1 MKSKSTSLKNASRRD
16 FLITGAALGTAF
28 TTLSPSSNKPDKPS
42 KEKMIGIQ
50 VPVISFLDEGVDQLL
65 DILQEKGNV
74 NTIFLATFTFSRG
87 TGGRQIPGHPLP
99 DHGKREYDLNWHGGN
114 FATPHPQY
122 YAGTIL
128 GGLKAPDYGNL
139 DILDLVLPKTKKR
152 GMKVYCWLYDSE
164 EWPGSIPNLQ
174 KVAEVDLY
182 GRRSG
187 FLCQLRPDY
196 RNFVIGLTEDMC
208 KSYEIEGIMWGS
220 ERNGPLLN
228 ATGSS
233 HYAIIEPSKVTCFC
247 KYHRKAAEERGIDVD
262 RAREGYTRLAQFIR
276 QSEAGQRPSDGYFVE
291 FLRLLLEYPEIVSW
305 EKLMVWSKL
314 QIYGDIYGTAKGSR
328 EGAGHGRTASNIQVG
343 YHIAHV
349 NSWNPL
355 FRAERTYE
363 ELGRTADFLKVVM
376 YNNCG
381 GPRYAH
387 FINNL
392 SGTMFKDV
400 PPDELMRFWDYIL
413 NYRHEA
419 PYNEISTAGLSPD
432 YVSVETQRALQGAKG
447 LCSIYPGI
455 DVDIPT
461 GKGQKKTAP
470 DDVYKATLAALKTGT
485 DGIIFSR
492 KYSEMRLENLAA
504 GGRAVKEYLG

>member
-1 MKSKSTSLKNASRRD
+1 MKNSSRRE
-16 FLITGAALGTAF
+16 FLKTSAALGSAF
-28 TTLSPSSNKPDKPS
+28 TSVPPVSGQTTNSSTGKI
-42 KEKMIGIQ
+42 IGIQ
-50 VPVISFLDEGVDQLL
+50 VPVVSFLDEGVDQLL
-65 DILQEKGNV
+65 DTLQQRGGV
-74 NTIFLATFTFSRG
+74 NTIFLASFTFSRG

-99 DHGKREYDLNWHGGN
+99 DHGKQEYDLHWHGGN
-114 FATPHPQY
+114 FATPHSQY

-128 GGLKAPDYGNL
+128 EGLKAPDYRNL
-139 DILDLVLPKTKKR
+139 DILELVLPKTKKR

-208 KSYEIEGIMWGS
+208 KSYGIDGIMWGS

-233 HYAIIEPSKVTCFC
+233 HYAVIEPSKVTCFC
-247 KYHRKAAEERGIDVD
+247 KYHRKAAEDRGIDID
-262 RAREGYTRLAQFIR
+262 RAREEYVRLAQFVR
-276 QSEAGQRPSDGYFVE
+276 QAEAGNRPSDGYFVE
-291 FLRLLLEYPEIVSW
+291 FIRLLLDYPEIVSW
-305 EKLMVWSKL
+305 EELMVWSKL

-328 EGAGHGRTASNIQVG
+328 KDGGLGKDSSEVQVG
-343 YHIAHV
+343 FHIAHV

-355 FRAERTYE
+355 FRAERTYK
-363 ELGRTADFLKVVM
+363 ELGHKADFLKVVM

-381 GPRYAH
+381 GSRYAH
-387 FINNL
+387 FIDNL
-392 SGTMFKDV
+392 ASTILRDV
-400 PPDELMRFWDYIL
+400 PPEELMRFWDFIL
-413 NYRHEA
+413 GYHHQAGYREV
-419 PYNEISTAGLSPD
+419 PTAGLSSD
-432 YVSVETQRALQGAKG
+432 YVAAETQRALQGTEG
-447 LCSIYPGI
+447 LCKILPGI

-461 GKGQKKTAP
+461 GKGQKKTSP
-470 DDVYKATLAALKTGT
+470 DDVYRATLAALKTGA

-492 KYSEMRLENLAA
+492 KYSEMRLDNLAG

>member
-1 MKSKSTSLKNASRRD
+1 MKIEYSSLRNTSRREFLKN
-16 FLITGAALGTAF
+16 GAVLGTAF
-28 TTLSPSSNKPDKPS
+28 TAFSNVGNKTADTS

-50 VPVISFLDEGVDQLL
+50 VPVISFLDEGVDEVL
-65 DILQEKGNV
+65 DTLQQRGGV

-99 DHGKREYDLNWHGGN
+99 DHGKQEYDLHWHGGN

-122 YAGTIL
+122 YAGTVL

-139 DILDLVLPKTKKR
+139 DILELVLPKAKKR

-164 EWPGSIPNLQ
+164 EWPGTIPNLQ
-174 KVAEVDLY
+174 KVAEIDLY
-182 GRRSG
+182 GRRGG

-196 RNFVIGLTEDMC
+196 RDFVIGLTEDMC
-208 KSYEIEGIMWGS
+208 KSYDIDGIMWGS

-233 HYAIIEPSKVTCFC
+233 HYAVIEPSKVTCFC
-247 KYHRKAAEERGIDVD
+247 EYHRKAAEERGIDVE
-262 RAREGYTRLAQFIR
+262 RARDGYIRLGQFVRQAQ
-276 QSEAGQRPSDGYFVE
+276 AGHRPDDGYFVE
-291 FLRLLLEYPEIVSW
+291 FLRLLLQYPEIVSW

-314 QIYGDIYGTAKGSR
+314 QVYGDVYGTAKGSR
-328 EGAGHGRTASNIQVG
+328 ENAGQGEAASDIQVG
-343 YHIAHV
+343 FHIAHV

-363 ELGRTADFLKVVM
+363 ELGQKADFLKIVM

-387 FINNL
+387 FIDNL
-392 SGTMFKDV
+392 ASTIFRDV
-400 PPDELMRFWDYIL
+400 PPDELMRFWDFIL
-413 NYRHEA
+413 NYRREA
-419 PYNEISTAGLSPD
+419 PYEQISTAGLGPD
-432 YVSVETQRALQGAKG
+432 YVTVETRRALQGAKG
-447 LCSIYPGI
+447 LCKIYPGI

-461 GKGQKKTAP
+461 GKGQKNTSP
-470 DDVYKATLAALKTGT
+470 NDVYQATLAALKTGS

-492 KYSEMRLENLAA
+492 KYSEMKLNNLDG
-504 GGRAVKEYLG
+504 GGRAVKEFLG